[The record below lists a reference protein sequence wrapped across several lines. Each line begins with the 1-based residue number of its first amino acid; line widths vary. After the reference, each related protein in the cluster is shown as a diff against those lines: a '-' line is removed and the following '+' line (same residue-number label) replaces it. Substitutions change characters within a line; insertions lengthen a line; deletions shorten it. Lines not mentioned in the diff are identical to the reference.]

1 MRQTAKLSFLVLG
14 LALALAG
21 CNESVKNAVRV
32 NQPAPVPLPV
42 SQAEALPLIVRQPIS
57 HLTQEV
63 KPRIDV
69 LIENVRASYEAGQLD
84 YQAGKP
90 EMARKDFD
98 HAVSLI
104 LESRY
109 PVDSDA
115 RLAKLFDEMVETIHK
130 DELEA
135 TQEEAERDSSGEA
148 APIEEIADMNLP
160 AVPLPDLAAK
170 ATQEIMTVPHDLPL
184 TVNEY
189 VLSYLNFFQTP
200 KGRLIVGHGLERA
213 GRYSEM
219 IRRVLKEEGIPQD
232 LIYLA
237 QAESSFQPRAVSRVG
252 ARGIWQF
259 MPYRGQEYD
268 LRRSFWVD
276 ERSDPEKATRAA
288 AKHLRDLYEMFG
300 DWYLAMAAYDSGP
313 MNVIRAIER
322 TGYADFWELYK
333 RNTLPKET
341 KNYVPIILALALVS
355 KQPALYGI
363 RVEPEKPAPFDVVK
377 PAHPIDLR
385 LVADA
390 TDSDSET
397 LKQLNPALLRMTTPN
412 TPGFELRVP
421 AGTAERFREE
431 TALVPPDKW
440 TSWRRHQVAEGE
452 TLAAIAREYRVTP
465 AAIAQV
471 NNLDP
476 HDEIM
481 PGMRLTIPAKPP
493 ARAKLVRYRVERGD
507 TLPGIADRFDVT
519 IEELKRWNHIRGT
532 RVARGAR
539 LRIYPGGLGASS
551 LHSVTPKSIRQSHGK
566 AQAASIQS
574 TPRGEVQQHR
584 VKRGETLFSIARAY
598 RTTVAALKKANP
610 FLAQRSLEA
619 GDLLTILPAP

>member
-1 MRQTAKLSFLVLG
+1 MRQTAKIGLLGLG

-21 CNESVKNAVRV
+21 CDESAKNAVRV
-32 NQPAPVPLPV
+32 NQPAPTPPPALRDE
-42 SQAEALPLIVRQPIS
+42 SLPLLLLQPLS
-57 HLTQEV
+57 HLTPEI

-69 LIENVRASYEAGQLD
+69 LIENVRASYAAGQRD

-90 EMARKDFD
+90 DLARKDFD
-98 HAVSLI
+98 HAVNLI
-104 LESRY
+104 LESGY
-109 PVDSDA
+109 PVDSDS

-135 TQEEAERDSSGEA
+135 TREEAEQDSSGEP

-160 AVPLPDLAAK
+160 ATPLPALAAK
-170 ATQEIMTVPHDLPL
+170 AAQEILTVPHDLPL

-200 KGRLIVGHGLERA
+200 KGRIIVGHGLERA

-219 IRRVLKEEGIPQD
+219 IRRVLKKEGIPQD

-268 LRRSFWVD
+268 LHRSFWVD

-313 MNVIRAIER
+313 MNVARAIER

-363 RVEPEKPAPFDVVK
+363 RVEPEKPAPYEVVK

-412 TPGFELRVP
+412 SPDFELRVP
-421 AGTAERFREE
+421 AGTAERFLAE
-431 TALVPPDKW
+431 TALIPPEKW
-440 TSWRRHQVAEGE
+440 TSWRRHQVSEGE
-452 TLAAIAREYRVTP
+452 TLAALARQYGVTP

-471 NNLDP
+471 NDFDP
-476 HDEIM
+476 HDEIAL
-481 PGMRLTIPAKPP
+481 GMRLTIPTKPP
-493 ARAKLVRYRVERGD
+493 ATAKLVRYRVERGD
-507 TLPGIADRFDVT
+507 TLPGIADRFNVT
-519 IEELKRWNHIRGT
+519 VEELKRWNHIRGA
-532 RVARGAR
+532 RVARGTR
-539 LRIYPGGLGASS
+539 LRIFPGGMVAGSS
-551 LHSVTPKSIRQSHGK
+551 HSATPKSAGSPQGK
-566 AQAASIQS
+566 VQAASIQAA
-574 TPRGEVQQHR
+574 PRGEVQQHR
-584 VKRGETLFSIARAY
+584 VKRGETLFSIARGY

-610 FLAQRSLEA
+610 FLAERPLEA
-619 GDLLTILPAP
+619 GDLLTIFPVR